1 MNIYICRGHQFSHG
15 VNTIINLMLYGDM
28 SELADEAVSKT
39 VAEMREGSSPSIPT
53 SEATRK

>member
-1 MNIYICRGHQFSHG
+1 
-15 VNTIINLMLYGDM
+15 MLYGDM